1 MSLKNV
7 SETLFDEDRAYRHLR
22 KLAVDIGSRDSGGEN
37 ERNAAEYIESEFKG
51 LGLKT
56 TVQEFPVQTGRVLIQ
71 RLDIIEP
78 YREEVRCR
86 ANVLAGSTRP
96 EGVEGEL
103 VYVDA
108 VTEEYV
114 TPELSGK
121 IILTSGFYRK
131 GLELFREV
139 KPLGIINIVAR
150 RAALTHGWGTARL
163 RDKYGP
169 MPTINISYEDG
180 LRMVKSKAKRV
191 RLCVINE
198 EKTGTSQN
206 VIGELTG
213 DSKPDEIVLVGGHY
227 DTVPEVPGA
236 SDNAAGTAITM
247 ELAHVFREKGSRRT
261 MRFIAWGCEEVGLLG
276 SAYDAVRLKKESD
289 DLKKKHSEQDITT
302 ELEKIRLVA
311 NIDVQGGVI
320 GSNFESALGPP
331 ELSASVKLLAKELGV
346 AFSTSG
352 GPGTTDGVYSSDNAS
367 YSSVGIPSVSFIRG
381 GGGGGHSVE
390 DSIEWLSSDA
400 LGLQGRFI
408 ERFLTRYVAEA
419 ATFPFERVIPP
430 EARQA
435 IERYYKNRMEKPPGS
450 D

>member
-1 MSLKNV
+1 
-7 SETLFDEDRAYRHLR
+7 
-22 KLAVDIGSRDSGGEN
+22 
-37 ERNAAEYIESEFKG
+37 
-51 LGLKT
+51 
-56 TVQEFPVQTGRVLIQ
+56 
-71 RLDIIEP
+71 
-78 YREEVRCR
+78 
-86 ANVLAGSTRP
+86 
-96 EGVEGEL
+96 
-103 VYVDA
+103 
-108 VTEEYV
+108 
-114 TPELSGK
+114 
-121 IILTSGFYRK
+121 
-131 GLELFREV
+131 
-139 KPLGIINIVAR
+139 
-150 RAALTHGWGTARL
+150 
-163 RDKYGP
+163 

-180 LRMVKSKAKRV
+180 LTMVKSKAKRV

-198 EKTGTSQN
+198 EKTATSQN

-236 SDNAAGTAITM
+236 SDNAAGTAIAV
-247 ELAHVFREKGSRRT
+247 ELARVFREKGSKRT

-276 SAYDAVRLKKESD
+276 SAYDAVRLKNESD

>member
-1 MSLKNV
+1 MMNRKGADMPG
-7 SETLFDEDRAYRHLR
+7 TLVDVAIVVVIFLVLFLAIMPVAQK
-22 KLAVDIGSRDSGGEN
+22 KLW
-37 ERNAAEYIESEFKG
+37 AAESTSKCEWSVILAAVQKTGSLGISEG
-51 LGLKT
+51 
-56 TVQEFPVQTGRVLIQ
+56 I
-71 RLDIIEP
+71 
-78 YREEVRCR
+78 
-86 ANVLAGSTRP
+86 P
-96 EGVEGEL
+96 EGC
-103 VYVDA
+103 
-108 VTEEYV
+108 
-114 TPELSGK
+114 
-121 IILTSGFYRK
+121 
-131 GLELFREV
+131 
-139 KPLGIINIVAR
+139 
-150 RAALTHGWGTARL
+150 
-163 RDKYGP
+163 
-169 MPTINISYEDG
+169 
-180 LRMVKSKAKRV
+180 KAK
-191 RLCVINE
+191 
-198 EKTGTSQN
+198 Q
-206 VIGELTG
+206 
-213 DSKPDEIVLVGGHY
+213 
-227 DTVPEVPGA
+227 
-236 SDNAAGTAITM
+236 ITIT
-247 ELAHVFREKGSRRT
+247 L
-261 MRFIAWGCEEVGLLG
+261 
-276 SAYDAVRLKKESD
+276 D

-320 GSNFESALGPP
+320 GSNFESALGPA

-352 GPGTTDGVYSSDNAS
+352 GPGTTDGIYSSDNAS